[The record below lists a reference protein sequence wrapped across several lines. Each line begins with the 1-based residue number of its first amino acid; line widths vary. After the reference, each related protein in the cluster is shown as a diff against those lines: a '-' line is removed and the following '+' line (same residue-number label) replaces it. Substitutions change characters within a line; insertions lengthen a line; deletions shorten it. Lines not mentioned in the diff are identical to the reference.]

1 MHLLYKRLRNLN
13 IPLDLQI
20 ELFNHTILPILL
32 YGCEIWGFQNTK
44 LLDYVQNQ
52 FLRSITK
59 LKKSTSIYMSY
70 AELGITPI
78 RIHIKSRMIG
88 LWLKI
93 VNSEDSKLSK
103 IMYNIMQSELHLN
116 PQYKWL
122 NFDFNICWKSRPFQ
136 PNKYK

>member
-1 MHLLYKRLRNLN
+1 MHRLYKRIRN
-13 IPLDLQI
+13 LDLQT

-44 LLDYVQNQ
+44 LLENVQNQ

-59 LKKSTSIYMSY
+59 LKKSTPIYMIY
-70 AELGITPI
+70 AELGITPVS
-78 RIHIKSRMIG
+78 IHMKSRMTG

-103 IMYNIMQSELHLN
+103 IMYIIMQSE
-116 PQYKWL
+116 
-122 NFDFNICWKSRPFQ
+122 
-136 PNKYK
+136 